1 MFGWALGFLSL
12 ALVAALFGFGGLVAG
27 AAGLAKVL
35 FFVFLVLAALSV
47 VANLSAG
54 STIFAIMSFLVLGA
68 LSVMANL
75 GRGNRVT

>member
-1 MFGWALGFLSL
+1 MLGWGVGFLIL
-12 ALVAALFGFGGLVAG
+12 ALAAALFGFGGIIAG

-54 STIFAIMSFLVLGA
+54 STIFAVMSFLVLGA
-68 LSVMANL
+68 LSVMADL